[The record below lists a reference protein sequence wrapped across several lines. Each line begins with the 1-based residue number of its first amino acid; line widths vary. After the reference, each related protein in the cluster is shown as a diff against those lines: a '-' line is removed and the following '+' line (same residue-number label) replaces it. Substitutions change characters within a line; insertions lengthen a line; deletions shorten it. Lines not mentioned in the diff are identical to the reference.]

1 MQVHQLEESMMTLL
15 QRRKSLVNALWR
27 ARERMDRAESDGE
40 YEACRHSEIVARADL
55 EQFDWKYPTAKR
67 QVAA

>member
-1 MQVHQLEESMMTLL
+1 MQVHQLEGSLMTLS
-15 QRRKSLVNALWR
+15 QHRKSLVNALWR

-40 YEACRHSEIVARADL
+40 YEACRQLEIVARDAL
-55 EQFDWKYPTAKR
+55 EQFDWKHPAANQ